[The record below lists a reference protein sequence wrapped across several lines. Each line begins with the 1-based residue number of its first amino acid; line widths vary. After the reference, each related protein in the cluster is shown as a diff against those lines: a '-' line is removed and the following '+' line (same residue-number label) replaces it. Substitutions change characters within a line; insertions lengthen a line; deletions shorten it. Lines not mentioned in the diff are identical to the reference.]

1 MPGPFTKLTPM
12 LEQYF
17 EIKRQVP
24 DAILFYRL
32 GDFYEMFF
40 EDAEKAAPLLDLV
53 LTARNK
59 GQEYETPMCGVPYHA
74 ADGYIAK
81 LIRSGLRVAICE
93 QTGDAAEAKEAKG
106 LVRREIVRI
115 VTPGTATE
123 SSIVDRECCY
133 LVSLVPAADTV
144 GAAYLDVSTG
154 DFFVTAYSS
163 LTDPRLYD
171 DLARFGPR
179 EAIVPKET
187 QANGVLSIPITQ
199 LEPSMF
205 EERASHDYL
214 TRHFGTQSL
223 RGFGLEDG
231 DARISAAGGA
241 LRYASASHKRTLEH
255 VRALRV
261 DNDADYLQ
269 LDAATLAN
277 LEVCESRDAARPRA
291 TLWSVVNATRSAMG
305 TRTLRRWLT
314 RPLKSASAIFDRHDA
329 VDELTRS
336 RAILEQM
343 TARLQRIADL
353 ERVASRITLRTA
365 TPRECLT
372 LVDSLLATGELREVM
387 VPLQGPLLSALRTR
401 CSLLVACGPGA
412 MPQTTSNQQPT
423 TLSEVISLVAKTIHP
438 NPAMNVRDGGVIA
451 DGVDRDLDGL
461 RNIARDSKTILLEIE
476 MREKARTG
484 ISSLKIR
491 FNSVFG
497 YYIEVSK
504 SNMGKVPP
512 DYIRKQTLA
521 NAERYITPDL
531 KELEEKIV
539 GAEDRAVAIE
549 LRLYDELLAS
559 ISRVSPAILTA
570 AQGVGEVDALA
581 SLATIAVRN
590 RYVRPQ
596 LSEQAELCIEDGRH
610 PVIEQITSERFIPN
624 HTDVRREENGIQII
638 TGPNMGGKSTYLRQ
652 VALIVLLNQAGSFV
666 PASKARL
673 GICDRIFTRVGASD
687 QLARGESTFMVEMHE
702 TANILN
708 NATDRSLIILDEV
721 GRGTST
727 FDGLSLAWAII
738 EYLHDNPT
746 RSGITLFA
754 THYHEVT
761 DLAKTKPRVANFN
774 VAVKEWNEQ
783 IIFLRKVVEGAADK
797 SYGIQVA
804 KLAGIPHS
812 IIGRAR
818 EILETL
824 ERKERDVVEE
834 TRPRGPGTRQLGLFS
849 TREQGIVDA
858 VREVDLDTLSPRE
871 ALNVLYELKQKL
883 LD

>member
-1 MPGPFTKLTPM
+1 MKLTPM

-59 GQEYETPMCGVPYHA
+59 GQEYETPMCGVPYHS

-81 LIRSGLRVAICE
+81 LIRHGLRVAICD
-93 QTGDAAEAKEAKG
+93 QTEDAAEAKG

-123 SSIVDRECCY
+123 SSIVERENCY
-133 LVSLVPAADTV
+133 LVALVPGENDV

-154 DFFVTAYSS
+154 DFFVTTYRSMEDA
-163 LTDPRLYD
+163 RLYD
-171 DLARFGPR
+171 DVARFAPR
-179 EAIVPKET
+179 EAIVPRET
-187 QANGVLSIPITQ
+187 ATNGAFTIPVTAV
-199 LEPSMF
+199 EPSLF
-205 EERASHDYL
+205 ETRGSHDYL
-214 TRHFGTQSL
+214 TKHFGTQSL
-223 RGFGLEDG
+223 RGFGLDG
-231 DARISAAGGA
+231 DDARIGAAGGA
-241 LRYASASHKRTLEH
+241 LRYASASHRKPLDH

-261 DNDADYLQ
+261 DNEADFLQ

-277 LEVCESRDAARPRA
+277 LEVVESRDAARPRA
-291 TLWSVVNATRSAMG
+291 TLWGVINATRSAMG
-305 TRTLRRWLT
+305 TRMLRRWLT
-314 RPLKSASAIFDRHDA
+314 RPLSVRDAIFDRHDA

-336 RAILEQM
+336 RAILEPM
-343 TARLQRIADL
+343 TACLQKIADL

-372 LVDSLLATGELREVM
+372 LADSLLMVDDLRTAM
-387 VPLQGPLLSALRTR
+387 QPLLGPLLTSMRDRLDVTTA
-401 CSLLVACGPGA
+401 
-412 MPQTTSNQQPT
+412 TSNQQPA
-423 TLSEVISLVAKTIHP
+423 TLQAVISLIAKTIAP
-438 NPAMNVRDGGVIA
+438 TPPMLVRDGGVIA
-451 DGVDRDLDGL
+451 DGVDPALDEL
-461 RNIARDSKTILLEIE
+461 RTIARGSKSILLEIE
-476 MREKARTG
+476 TRERERTG
-484 ISSLKIR
+484 IGSLKIR
-491 FNSVFG
+491 YNSVFG
-497 YYIEVSK
+497 YYIEISK
-504 SNMGKVPP
+504 SNLAKAPA

-531 KELEEKIV
+531 KELEEKII
-539 GAEDRAVAIE
+539 GAEEKAIAIE
-549 LRLYDELLAS
+549 LRLYDELLGA
-559 ISRVSPAILTA
+559 IATVSPAILA
-570 AQGVGEVDALA
+570 VAQAVGEVDAISA
-581 SLATIAVRN
+581 LATVAVRN
-590 RYVRPQ
+590 RYVRPT
-596 LSEQAELCIEDGRH
+596 LSDHAEICIEDGRH
-610 PVIEQITSERFIPN
+610 PVIEQIATERFIPN
-624 HTDVRREENGIQII
+624 HTSIVRDENGIQII

-652 VALIVLLNQAGSFV
+652 VALIVLLSQAGSFV
-666 PASKARL
+666 PAAKARL

-721 GRGTST
+721 GRGTAT

-738 EYLHDNPT
+738 EFLHDNPA

-761 DLAKTKPRVANFN
+761 DLAKTKSRVANYN

-783 IIFLRKVVEGAADK
+783 IIFLRKVVEGSADK

-812 IIGRAR
+812 VIDRAR
-818 EILETL
+818 EILDTL

-834 TRPRGPGTRQLGLFS
+834 TRRRGPAPTTRQLGLFNS
-849 TREQGIVDA
+849 SEQSIIDA
-858 VREVDLDTLSPRE
+858 LRTIDVDTLSPRD
-871 ALNVLYELKQKL
+871 ALNALYELKQKL
-883 LD
+883 T